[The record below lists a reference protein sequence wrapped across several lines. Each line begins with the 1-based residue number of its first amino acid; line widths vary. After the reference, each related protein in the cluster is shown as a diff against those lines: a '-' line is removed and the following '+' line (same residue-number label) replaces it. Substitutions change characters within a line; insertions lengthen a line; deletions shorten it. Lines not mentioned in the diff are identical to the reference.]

1 MIDPSLSLSPYL
13 PIYRYLDIYAIPSM
27 SLHTGFD
34 PPPRGKFL
42 FGGVDLGLLNSRPP
56 SPQLARVLAIAA
68 KAATWMEARASALTD
83 GPHKWALR

>member
-1 MIDPSLSLSPYL
+1 
-13 PIYRYLDIYAIPSM
+13 M

-42 FGGVDLGLLNSRPP
+42 FGGVDLGLLDSRPP
-56 SPQLARVLAIAA
+56 SPQLAHVLAIAA